1 MWVIKIGGSWIK
13 NPNLPKLIKILMK
26 LKKQRFVIVPGGGIF
41 ADSVRYASQL
51 NNLREYDSHFLAL
64 KSTEI
69 FGHIIKSFDNKI
81 HITEKIDDFKEK
93 NLWLPSKILKNVRNF
108 KKNWES
114 TSDSV
119 ATWLYSKI
127 HSEGIIFVKSIS
139 LGLEQRYKIVTLQDR
154 GILDSNV
161 KYYLKTKNNLRII
174 GPEIIQLLETYRD
187 WDNLLKKLNFIK
199 L

>member
-69 FGHIIKSFDNKI
+69 FGHMIKSFDKKI

-139 LGLEQRYKIVTLQDR
+139 LGLEQRYKIVTLQER

>member
-51 NNLREYDSHFLAL
+51 NM
-64 KSTEI
+64 
-69 FGHIIKSFDNKI
+69 IKSFDKKI
-81 HITEKIDDFKEK
+81 HVTEKIDDFKEK

>member
-1 MWVIKIGGSWIK
+1 M
-13 NPNLPKLIKILMK
+13 
-26 LKKQRFVIVPGGGIF
+26 
-41 ADSVRYASQL
+41 
-51 NNLREYDSHFLAL
+51 
-64 KSTEI
+64 
-69 FGHIIKSFDNKI
+69 IKSFDKKI
-81 HITEKIDDFKEK
+81 HVTEKIDDFKEK

-108 KKNWES
+108 NKDWES

-161 KYYLKTKNNLRII
+161 KYYLKTKNNLSYMTLKFLQLEQICKKPNNIVLRI
-174 GPEIIQLLETYRD
+174 
-187 WDNLLKKLNFIK
+187 F
-199 L
+199 

>member
-1 MWVIKIGGSWIK
+1 M
-13 NPNLPKLIKILMK
+13 
-26 LKKQRFVIVPGGGIF
+26 
-41 ADSVRYASQL
+41 
-51 NNLREYDSHFLAL
+51 
-64 KSTEI
+64 
-69 FGHIIKSFDNKI
+69 
-81 HITEKIDDFKEK
+81 
-93 NLWLPSKILKNVRNF
+93 WLPSKILKNVRNF

-161 KYYLKTKNNLRII
+161 KYYLKKKII
-174 GPEIIQLLETYRD
+174 
-187 WDNLLKKLNFIK
+187 
-199 L
+199 